1 MSTTCEGLADA
12 LRAPGA
18 DGTLIPVHSDATIV
32 IAHSDKQR
40 PPRRGRRPMATIPW
54 PRPLT
59 TALLPEP

>member
-1 MSTTCEGLADA
+1 
-12 LRAPGA
+12 
-18 DGTLIPVHSDATIV
+18 VHSDATIV